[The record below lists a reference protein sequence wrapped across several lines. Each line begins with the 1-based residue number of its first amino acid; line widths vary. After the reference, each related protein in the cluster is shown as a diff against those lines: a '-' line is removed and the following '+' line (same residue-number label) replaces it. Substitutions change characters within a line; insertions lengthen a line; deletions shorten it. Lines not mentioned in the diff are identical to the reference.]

1 MAERFYKQPTEV
13 KDYDINSVDYFED
26 IDDEWA
32 SATFAIDNVTVPPLE
47 IGPGAQAEY
56 ELVGTP
62 PQIVKVWVGGG
73 LDGEKYKVTALLT
86 SVAGRVEEE
95 EFYVKVKDT

>member
-1 MAERFYKQPTEV
+1 MTSRFEKQPTEV
-13 KDYDINSVDYFED
+13 KDYDINSVDFFEGTD
-26 IDDEWA
+26 DFWVLASFVID
-32 SATFAIDNVTVPPLE
+32 SITVPPLE
-47 IGPGAQAEY
+47 IGPTPLADY

-86 SVAGRVEEE
+86 SDAGRVEEE
-95 EFYVKVKDT
+95 EFYVKVKDK